1 MKQFEEKFRERLEG
15 YEMKL
20 PPMDQQAFWDRKANR
35 DRAAR
40 RRHSFLSVAVGLP
53 AAAAILL
60 VLIMSI
66 NLLSIQRPAVYD
78 ESEQLAQLTTPIVTI
93 ASGSEIMEIARIDDI
108 QEEDLMESDDYG
120 SLEVA
125 EDVFMLVETMPEFP
139 GGTPALTD
147 YLKKETTY
155 PEQARE
161 DSIQGRVLLSFV
173 VEKDGSISNP
183 VVVKSSGDILDAEA
197 LRVLSEMPKW
207 NPGMDNGILC
217 RVQYAIPIN
226 FRLN

>member
-1 MKQFEEKFRERLEG
+1 MKQFDEKFRERLEG

-60 VLIMSI
+60 VLFMSI
-66 NLLSIQRPAVYD
+66 NLLSIQRPLASD
-78 ESEQLAQLTTPIVTI
+78 ESEQYAQLATPIVTI
-93 ASGSEIMEIARIDDI
+93 ASGSEIMEIACIDDV
-108 QEEDLMESDDYG
+108 QEDLMESDDYG
-120 SLEVA
+120 SLEI
-125 EDVFMLVETMPEFP
+125 EKDVYMLVETMPEFP

-147 YLKKETTY
+147 YLKKETIY